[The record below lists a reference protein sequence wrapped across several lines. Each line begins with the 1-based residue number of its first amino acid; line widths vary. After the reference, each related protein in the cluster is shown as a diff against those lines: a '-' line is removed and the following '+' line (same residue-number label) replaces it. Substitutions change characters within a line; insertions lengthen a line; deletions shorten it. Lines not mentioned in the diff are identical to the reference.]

1 MTVKLSRFASAF
13 GALLCL
19 ASANTASA
27 QWFPFRGLFTPCPC
41 GPTPAMYSPVSYG
54 GCSNGA
60 CGVTPTAMINNNSC
74 GCAPVAYAPTCAP
87 AMVAQP
93 VTETV
98 MRQVPVTE
106 YKQVRQTVR
115 KPVTRTTY
123 VDQPV
128 TEYQQVCEPKTV
140 SVPTVAYQDVT
151 ECRTVQRNCG
161 QWVTKWHCNQKISPC
176 QYDNRQGFVGEMNR
190 MGFAMRQAFVPA
202 QYATREY
209 QTQVVTQQVPTTR
222 RVAVHGT
229 KQVTYNVNKTVAVQ
243 STRKV
248 AVNTVDY
255 VDEEVV
261 VMQPVTVVK
270 SIPTTQTTYRLV
282 PAGSALA
289 YGSTVTNTALA
300 PTPDP
305 VNAQAA
311 PKKQSAA
318 RETGK
323 DRTTD
328 SRNDENPGKG
338 ASLERNSS
346 SDEEFNGGTRRANKS
361 ELSKGL
367 IRFVAAKAP
376 DSVRI
381 GVWRPTA
388 TNNAAKSIQR
398 PQQITA
404 TITVA
409 EVN

>member
-1 MTVKLSRFASAF
+1 MTVKLSRFAPAL
-13 GALLCL
+13 GALLCF
-19 ASANTASA
+19 ASASTASA

-41 GPTPAMYSPVSYG
+41 GPAPSMYSPVSYG

-60 CGVTPTAMINNNSC
+60 CGIAPAAAISNPC
-74 GCAPVAYAPTCAP
+74 GCTPVAYAPICAP

-106 YKQVRQTVR
+106 FRQVRQTVR
-115 KPVTRTTY
+115 KPITRTTY

-140 SVPTVAYQDVT
+140 NVPTVAYQDIT
-151 ECRTVQRNCG
+151 ECHTVQRNCG
-161 QWVTKWHCNQKISPC
+161 QWVTKWHCNQKIAPC
-176 QYDNRQGFVGEMNR
+176 QYDNRPGVVGEMNR
-190 MGFAMRQAFVPA
+190 LGFAMRQALIPS

-209 QTQVVTQQVPTTR
+209 QSQVVAQQVPTTR

-229 KQVTYNVNKTVAVQ
+229 KQVTYNVSRTVAMQ
-243 STRKV
+243 TTRKV

-270 SIPTTQTTYRLV
+270 SIPTTRTTYRLV

-289 YGSTVTNTALA
+289 LAPAITNTALM

-305 VNAQAA
+305 VNAQAV
-311 PKKQSAA
+311 PKKQSASRDA
-318 RETGK
+318 DKNRSS
-323 DRTTD
+323 D
-328 SRNDENPGKG
+328 SRADENPGKG

-346 SDEEFNGGTRRANKS
+346 ADDEINGSSRANKS
-361 ELSKGL
+361 DQPKAA

-381 GVWRPTA
+381 GGWRPTSSVNVA
-388 TNNAAKSIQR
+388 TPIQR
-398 PQQITA
+398 SQRITPA
-404 TITVA
+404 ITVA
-409 EVN
+409 DKD

>member
-1 MTVKLSRFASAF
+1 MTVKLSRFAPAL

-41 GPTPAMYSPVSYG
+41 GPTPSMYSPVSYG

-60 CGVTPTAMINNNSC
+60 CGIAPSAGIGNSC
-74 GCAPVAYAPTCAP
+74 GCAPVAYAPVCAP

-106 YKQVRQTVR
+106 YRQVRQTVR
-115 KPVTRTTY
+115 KPITRTTY

-128 TEYQQVCEPKTV
+128 TEYQQVCEAKTV
-140 SVPTVAYQDVT
+140 NVPTVAYQDIT
-151 ECRTVQRNCG
+151 ECQTVQRNCG

-190 MGFAMRQAFVPA
+190 MGFSMRQALVPA

-209 QTQVVTQQVPTTR
+209 QSQVVTQQIPTTR

-229 KQVTYNVNKTVAVQ
+229 KQVTYNVARTVAVQ

-255 VDEEVV
+255 VNEEVV

-270 SIPTTQTTYRLV
+270 SVPTTQTTYRLV
-282 PAGSALA
+282 PAGSAIA
-289 YGSTVTNTALA
+289 YGSTITNTALL

-305 VNAQAA
+305 VNSAQSI
-311 PKKQSAA
+311 PKKQSAN
-318 RETGK
+318 RDSDK
-323 DRTTD
+323 PRTSD
-328 SRNDENPGKG
+328 SRTEENPGKG
-338 ASLERNSS
+338 ASLERSS
-346 SDEEFNGGTRRANKS
+346 SVDDDINGTSRANKS
-361 ELSKGL
+361 DTPKAAV
-367 IRFVAAKAP
+367 RFVAAKAP

-381 GVWRPTA
+381 GGWRPTS
-388 TNNAAKSIQR
+388 TINAAKPIERSQR
-398 PQQITA
+398 ITPA
-404 TITVA
+404 ITVA
-409 EVN
+409 DLD